1 MGGGGVMIRFHF
13 SLHTVEVCG
22 QNRVALLI
30 VCRQVV
36 SLLHYDD
43 AEQGTKV
50 DPSPGYPLVCI
61 NVSMAGSSTQNTSAG
76 FQHWTYSFDL
86 FTGLAYK
93 HNYVYIQ

>member
-1 MGGGGVMIRFHF
+1 MIRFHF

-22 QNRVALLI
+22 QRKVVLLI

-61 NVSMAGSSTQNTSAG
+61 NVSMAGSSTQNTSDG
-76 FQHWTYSFDL
+76 FQHWTYSFYL
-86 FTGLAYK
+86 STGSAYK
-93 HNYVYIQ
+93 HMCTYFDSMGF